1 MKVAA
6 TTTLTPGTVISRLT
20 LGPGQRLG
28 GDQPLDLGDLRVEE
42 GDLTHRRVDGL
53 ALAARELLLGQPGPA
68 LDAEEIRRRRA
79 VFQAAHQD
87 GVDLVLGARARPD
100 QL

>member
-42 GDLTHRRVDGL
+42 GDLAHGGVDGL
-53 ALAARELLLGQPGPA
+53 ALADRQLLGGQPAAA
-68 LDAEEIRRRRA
+68 LDPEQI
-79 VFQAAHQD
+79 
-87 GVDLVLGARARPD
+87 
-100 QL
+100 